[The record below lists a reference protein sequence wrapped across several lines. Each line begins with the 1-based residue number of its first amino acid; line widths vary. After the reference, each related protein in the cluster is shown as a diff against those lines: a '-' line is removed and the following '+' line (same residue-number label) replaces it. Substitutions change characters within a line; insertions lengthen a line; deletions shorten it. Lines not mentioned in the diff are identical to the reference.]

1 MGAFK
6 VLLWLAPVLAAI
18 FFYIATI
25 QQKHDAS
32 YERASAQFDL
42 DFAKARS
49 GDNKHF
55 ESVALKKEN
64 ELKKLEEKE
73 FFANEKSEK
82 VFEELEKSLR

>member
-6 VLLWLAPVLAAI
+6 ILLWLAPVLAAI
-18 FFYIATI
+18 FFYIASI

-55 ESVALKKEN
+55 ENVALKKEN

-82 VFEELEKSLR
+82 IFEELEKNLK

>member
-18 FFYIATI
+18 FFYIASI

-55 ESVALKKEN
+55 ENDDLKKEK

-82 VFEELEKSLR
+82 VFEELEKNLK

>member
-18 FFYIATI
+18 FFYIASI

-55 ESVALKKEN
+55 ENVAIKKAA

>member
-55 ESVALKKEN
+55 ENVALKKEK

-82 VFEELEKSLR
+82 VFEELEKNLK